1 VVHRPGDAAQAAA
14 AVSRLADDL
23 PEVTE
28 LDLSPVIAGPHG
40 CSRWTRGSRWR
51 PACRGI
57 LFFAGCADRP
67 GAVPAA

>member
-1 VVHRPGDAAQAAA
+1 LSSSTVVHRPGDAAQAAA

-40 CSRWTRGSRWR
+40 V
-51 PACRGI
+51 
-57 LFFAGCADRP
+57 FAMDARIKVAPRLPQDSFLRRLR
-67 GAVPAA
+67 